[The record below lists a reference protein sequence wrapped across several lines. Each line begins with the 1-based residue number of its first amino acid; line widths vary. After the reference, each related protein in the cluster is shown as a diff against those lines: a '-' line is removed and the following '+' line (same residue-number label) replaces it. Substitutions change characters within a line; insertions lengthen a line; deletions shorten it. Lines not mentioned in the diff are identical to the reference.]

1 MLQAYES
8 GDPYLGLAKQAGAVP
23 EDATKATHRREREQ
37 FKECAI
43 AILYGSGAHKLAKR
57 IAQPEAVARDLLA
70 EHRQRYSVFW
80 NWVEETVDRAF
91 SEGRL
96 QTGLGWTLHVDR
108 SFNALTLRN
117 FPIQATGAD
126 MLRVACCLATEWGVR
141 VCATA
146 HDAILIEAPLE
157 KLNEHVEMARSAM
170 AEASK
175 FVLDGF
181 ELRTD
186 VKVFPYPER
195 YRDDRGTKTWERIWR
210 IVERLDGGS

>member
-1 MLQAYES
+1 MTL
-8 GDPYLGLAKQAGAVP
+8 GDRELRFEAT
-23 EDATKATHRREREQ
+23 EDGT
-37 FKECAI
+37 
-43 AILYGSGAHKLAKR
+43 AKR
-57 IAQPEAVARDLLA
+57 IVID
-70 EHRQRYSVFW
+70 
-80 NWVEETVDRAF
+80 
-91 SEGRL
+91 
-96 QTGLGWTLHVDR
+96 GL
-108 SFNALTLRN
+108 
-117 FPIQATGAD
+117 ATGHRGLPVEITVAGEAHSNHAPGVFEAAIFLQFTPD
-126 MLRVACCLATEWGVR
+126 ARPPTCTIEPDQRGCPRGGELTGAVLNGSTVLDPRRPHFVLRVACCLATEWGVR

-157 KLNEHVEMARSAM
+157 KLNEHVETARSAM